1 MTVRK
6 KVVPLVYRRGG
17 LRVLDQRFLPLRVCW
32 TTCRSAVETARAITQ
47 MKVRGAP
54 AIGIAAAYGIAL
66 EAFRVRKRNPAFRL
80 QAMEKAFSV
89 LAASRPTAVNLFWA
103 LERMR
108 RLWRRIRTHPRFFVF
123 MEKESRR
130 IHAEDRLLCEKIG
143 CFGAPL
149 LKGCKNVLTH
159 CNTGALATGG
169 EGTALSVILH
179 AARKNPKL
187 HVWVDETRPY
197 LQGGRLTAYELACA
211 GVPFHIV
218 TDSTAGALM
227 AAGKVDAVI
236 VGADRIT
243 RNGDTANKIGTY
255 ALALMAEFHDIPFYV
270 AAPSSTVDL
279 SLRDGSSIPMEER
292 GPREILEVFGRPWTR
307 PNYPAFHQPFDVTPA
322 RLISAVVCEKG
333 VLKPPY
339 RKALAKLH
347 HKEPRDESR

>member
-1 MTVRK
+1 M
-6 KVVPLVYRRGG
+6 
-17 LRVLDQRFLPLRVCW
+17 
-32 TTCRSAVETARAITQ
+32 ETARAITE

-54 AIGIAAAYGIAL
+54 AIGIAAAYGAAL
-66 EAFRVRKRNPAFRL
+66 EAFRVRKKPPAIRF

-108 RLWRRIRTHPRFFVF
+108 RLWRRTRTHPRFFVF
-123 MEKESRR
+123 MENEARR
-130 IHAEDRLLCEKIG
+130 IHAEDRRLCEKIG
-143 CFGAPL
+143 RFGAPL

-211 GVPFHIV
+211 GVSFHIV

-255 ALALMAEFHDIPFYV
+255 ALALMAKFHDIPFYV
-270 AAPSSTVDL
+270 AAPSTTVDL

-292 GPREILEVFGRPWTR
+292 SPREILEVFGRPWTR
-307 PNYPAFHQPFDVTPA
+307 PDYPAFHQPFDVTPA

-339 RKALAKLH
+339 RKTLAKLF
-347 HKEPRDESR
+347 HKGPRDGRR